1 MPYLKIIN
9 SKQGYIR
16 KYEDLKT
23 VMLVMLFA
31 ISKDGSVV
39 SFSGPPITAQRYYVR
54 NAKDTL
60 LKLGKGGVGN
70 KKVTFIRNPPYQR
83 LDSEA
88 GISC

>member
-16 KYEDLKT
+16 KYEDLKM
-23 VMLVMLFA
+23 VVLVKLFA

-39 SFSGPPITAQRYYVR
+39 SFSGPPITAQRYYVH

-60 LKLGKGGVGN
+60 LKLGKGEWATR
-70 KKVTFIRNPPYQR
+70 K
-83 LDSEA
+83 
-88 GISC
+88 